1 MDKKAWDRQSGGL
14 DYLCIMLVLL
24 DCRPLQHIGSDSEKS
39 QLVLS
44 VAASLARDRGVKWL
58 LLADHTYRPG
68 LFPGLPDMPVLVR
81 RAFPGQAGW
90 KLWYDWLIPRIVR
103 KFKPDAVMLTG
114 GVVAAVPDLPQ
125 FLWMPIGVDPVE
137 IKGGKQQLPLYAG
150 RLTASLRR
158 AEAVF
163 CFSEKDRTWL
173 AGNGRADKDKVY
185 VMRPPL
191 LTMAAPLAGEE
202 RERIKGQF
210 AGGREYFFVDAM
222 AASEEEVIRLLK
234 AFSLFKKRQL
244 SNLRLL
250 VSGWLTPGLRVKL
263 ETYKYRDEV
272 SFFETR
278 AADDRL
284 MDAAYAALF
293 PFEGD
298 SLGMGLL
305 RAWQTGVPAFVKAD
319 GRMREIAGDAALGV
333 MDGDPGSLA
342 AQLMS
347 VYKDESLR
355 AALIG
360 KGTAR
365 LTAFD
370 GGRQLAEVWKAIN
383 NIYIL

>member
-1 MDKKAWDRQSGGL
+1 
-14 DYLCIMLVLL
+14 MLVLL

-39 QLVLS
+39 QLVFS

-81 RAFPGQAGW
+81 RAFPGRAGW
-90 KLWYDWLIPRIVR
+90 KLWYDWLIPRIAR
-103 KFKPDAVMLTG
+103 KFKPDVVMLTG
-114 GVVAAVPDLPQ
+114 GVVAAVQDLPQ
-125 FLWMPIGVDPVE
+125 VLWMPIGVDPVAV
-137 IKGGKQQLPLYAG
+137 KGGKQDLPLYAG
-150 RLTASLRR
+150 RLAASLRR

-163 CFSEKDRTWL
+163 CFSDEDRIWLAAKDR
-173 AGNGRADKDKVY
+173 AEKNKFF

-191 LTMAAPLAGEE
+191 LPNAAPLAGGE
-202 RERIKGQF
+202 RERIKGQY

-222 AASEEEVIRLLK
+222 AASEEEVVRLLK

-244 SNLRLL
+244 SNLRLV
-250 VSGWLTPGLRVKL
+250 VSGRRTPGLKAKL

-272 SFFETR
+272 NFLETM
-278 AADDRL
+278 AAEDRL

-293 PFEGD
+293 LFEGD
-298 SLGMGLL
+298 SLGVGLVC
-305 RAWQTGVPAFVKAD
+305 AWQTGVPALVRMD
-319 GRMREIAGDAALGV
+319 GRLREMAGDAALGV
-333 MDGDPGSLA
+333 MDADPGSLA
-342 AQLMS
+342 VQLMS
-347 VYKDESLR
+347 IYKDESLR
-355 AALIG
+355 AALIE